1 MKIKNQLLA
10 AALCCFAIAAQ
21 AEKLT
26 SPDGKLVMDFNLN
39 SKGTPVYSL
48 LFQGKTV
55 IKPSTLGL
63 ELKKEDPEQ
72 KTDFEWTERTDKD
85 QLDRKTDLMTG
96 FVVRNTQTASFDETW
111 TPVWGEEDKIR
122 NHYNELAV
130 TLEQP
135 DNQRHIVIRFRLF
148 NDGLGFRYEFPQQ
161 NNLNYFIIKEEH
173 TQFAMTGDH
182 TAFWIP
188 GDYDTQEY
196 DYTTS
201 RLSEIRGL
209 MKKAVTPNSSQTVFS
224 PTGVQTALMMKTDD
238 GLYINL
244 H

>member
-96 FVVRNTQTASFDETW
+96 FVVRNTQTASFDE
-111 TPVWGEEDKIR
+111 
-122 NHYNELAV
+122 
-130 TLEQP
+130 
-135 DNQRHIVIRFRLF
+135 
-148 NDGLGFRYEFPQQ
+148 
-161 NNLNYFIIKEEH
+161 
-173 TQFAMTGDH
+173 
-182 TAFWIP
+182 
-188 GDYDTQEY
+188 
-196 DYTTS
+196 S
-201 RLSEIRGL
+201 
-209 MKKAVTPNSSQTVFS
+209 
-224 PTGVQTALMMKTDD
+224 
-238 GLYINL
+238 
-244 H
+244 

>member
-96 FVVRNTQTASFDETW
+96 FVVRILRQLLSTK
-111 TPVWGEEDKIR
+111 PGHPYGEKKTKSGTI
-122 NHYNELAV
+122 
-130 TLEQP
+130 
-135 DNQRHIVIRFRLF
+135 
-148 NDGLGFRYEFPQQ
+148 
-161 NNLNYFIIKEEH
+161 
-173 TQFAMTGDH
+173 
-182 TAFWIP
+182 
-188 GDYDTQEY
+188 
-196 DYTTS
+196 TTNW
-201 RLSEIRGL
+201 
-209 MKKAVTPNSSQTVFS
+209 P
-224 PTGVQTALMMKTDD
+224 
-238 GLYINL
+238 
-244 H
+244 